1 MVSRVPIVI
10 LLLSIV
16 VVSACVAC
24 RSGVRSDEGLA
35 RDSSRPP
42 DAADPLNP
50 DQPQQMASDDAA
62 RLRLPPGK
70 KAAPNRRPRIEPR
83 RRPVDQP
90 RIRRPP

>member
-1 MVSRVPIVI
+1 MIPRIRVAF

-16 VVSACVAC
+16 VVSACAAC
-24 RSGVRSDEGLA
+24 RSGVRSDDGLT
-35 RDSSRPP
+35 RDSLHPP

-83 RRPVDQP
+83 RRAVDQP

>member
-1 MVSRVPIVI
+1 MIPRARVGF

-16 VVSACVAC
+16 VLSACAAC
-24 RSGVRSDEGLA
+24 RCGPRGGDGLT

-42 DAADPLNP
+42 DAADPLDP

-70 KAAPNRRPRIEPR
+70 KAAPARRPRIEPR
-83 RRPVDQP
+83 RRAVDQP
-90 RIRRPP
+90 RIRPP